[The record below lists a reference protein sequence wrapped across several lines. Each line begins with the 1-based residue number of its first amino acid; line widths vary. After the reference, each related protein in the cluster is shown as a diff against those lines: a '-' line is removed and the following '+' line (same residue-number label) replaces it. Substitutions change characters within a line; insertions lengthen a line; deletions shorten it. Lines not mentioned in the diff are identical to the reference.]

1 MSIIENTCNCR
12 KNYVGLPREQI
23 TSKSIWF
30 RIHVSFSIPSPSINS
45 NLPLFSCSIIFLRDD
60 MKNGSNEVDRGS
72 YTLPQNLLFY
82 PPNFYRFDR
91 FASKSSLGSSTRGKV
106 YNSFHIPPISTRSSI
121 NNSILSPF
129 RSRWNS
135 LIEAKHRTIWPN
147 FRDAS

>member
-1 MSIIENTCNCR
+1 MSIIENTCNCT

-30 RIHVSFSIPSPSINS
+30 RIHVSFSIPINS

-60 MKNGSNEVDRGS
+60 MKNGSNEVDGGS

-82 PPNFYRFDR
+82 PPISIDSIGSLQNRPLEVQQEAKFITRF
-91 FASKSSLGSSTRGKV
+91 
-106 YNSFHIPPISTRSSI
+106 PPISTRSSI